1 MSDNASQPESTA
13 SDSTQ
18 PYPDLGS
25 PEGREGFA
33 KHYDSVVGSTTML
46 VSSHADADAI
56 AMAHHGSVSKDR
68 RKQIEEQL
76 KRGQL
81 RCVVATSSLELG
93 IDMGSV
99 DLVIQIAPPLSVSS
113 GLQRVGRADHKV
125 GGVSHALFYPIT
137 REQIIGTAASIECM
151 RSGDIET
158 LTIPC
163 NPLDVLAQQT
173 VAAAAMDDLKPD
185 DWYVTVRKAAPFEDL
200 DRTMFDA
207 VMGMMTGA
215 YNGEDFSAFRPPLQY
230 NEEAGLISARP
241 GAQRLAVTSGG
252 TIPDRGTYTVVL
264 PEEGS
269 GPGPRKVGELDE
281 EMVYESRVGDVITLG
296 TSTWQIQEITRDR
309 VVVVPAPGRTAR
321 LPFWHGEGDGR
332 DAAFG
337 RSQGRF
343 STRIWRKDYARKSR
357 TASQETRPA
366 DSTRQQSH
374 VYVVTDWMTT
384 PSAILPT
391 CLPNSAPPRER
402 FPTTVSWSSNAARMK
417 KAIGV

>member
-1 MSDNASQPESTA
+1 M
-13 SDSTQ
+13 
-18 PYPDLGS
+18 
-25 PEGREGFA
+25 
-33 KHYDSVVGSTTML
+33 
-46 VSSHADADAI
+46 
-56 AMAHHGSVSKDR
+56 
-68 RKQIEEQL
+68 
-76 KRGQL
+76 
-81 RCVVATSSLELG
+81 
-93 IDMGSV
+93 
-99 DLVIQIAPPLSVSS
+99 
-113 GLQRVGRADHKV
+113 
-125 GGVSHALFYPIT
+125 
-137 REQIIGTAASIECM
+137 
-151 RSGDIET
+151 
-158 LTIPC
+158 
-163 NPLDVLAQQT
+163 
-173 VAAAAMDDLKPD
+173 
-185 DWYVTVRKAAPFEDL
+185 TVRKAAPFEDL

-343 STRIWRKDYARKSR
+343 IRDMAQGLRAEVSDGHRRRQDQPIRHDNNRTSTS
-357 TASQETRPA
+357 
-366 DSTRQQSH
+366 
-374 VYVVTDWMTT
+374 
-384 PSAILPT
+384 
-391 CLPNSAPPRER
+391 
-402 FPTTVSWSSNAARMK
+402 
-417 KAIGV
+417 

>member
-1 MSDNASQPESTA
+1 
-13 SDSTQ
+13 
-18 PYPDLGS
+18 
-25 PEGREGFA
+25 
-33 KHYDSVVGSTTML
+33 
-46 VSSHADADAI
+46 
-56 AMAHHGSVSKDR
+56 
-68 RKQIEEQL
+68 
-76 KRGQL
+76 
-81 RCVVATSSLELG
+81 
-93 IDMGSV
+93 MGSV

-163 NPLDVLAQQT
+163 TPLDVLAQQT

-281 EMVYESRVGDVITLG
+281 EMVYESRVGDVIL
-296 TSTWQIQEITRDR
+296 SLIHI
-309 VVVVPAPGRTAR
+309 
-321 LPFWHGEGDGR
+321 
-332 DAAFG
+332 
-337 RSQGRF
+337 
-343 STRIWRKDYARKSR
+343 
-357 TASQETRPA
+357 
-366 DSTRQQSH
+366 
-374 VYVVTDWMTT
+374 
-384 PSAILPT
+384 
-391 CLPNSAPPRER
+391 
-402 FPTTVSWSSNAARMK
+402 
-417 KAIGV
+417 

>member
-1 MSDNASQPESTA
+1 
-13 SDSTQ
+13 
-18 PYPDLGS
+18 
-25 PEGREGFA
+25 
-33 KHYDSVVGSTTML
+33 ML

-56 AMAHHGSVSKDR
+56 AMAHHGSVSKTGANR
-68 RKQIEEQL
+68 SKSSSNAAN
-76 KRGQL
+76 
-81 RCVVATSSLELG
+81 CVAWSPHRALNSAS
-93 IDMGSV
+93 DMGSV

-163 NPLDVLAQQT
+163 TPLDVLAQQT

-200 DRTMFDA
+200 DQNHVRCCD
-207 VMGMMTGA
+207 GH
-215 YNGEDFSAFRPPLQY
+215 DDRRLQRRGFLRLP
-230 NEEAGLISARP
+230 ATTAIQRRGGSHLRAP

-343 STRIWRKDYARKSR
+343 IRDMAQGLRAEVSDGIAGDKTSRFDTTTIARLR
-357 TASQETRPA
+357 R
-366 DSTRQQSH
+366 DGL
-374 VYVVTDWMTT
+374 DDN
-384 PSAILPT
+384 AIGNLAT

>member
-1 MSDNASQPESTA
+1 
-13 SDSTQ
+13 
-18 PYPDLGS
+18 
-25 PEGREGFA
+25 
-33 KHYDSVVGSTTML
+33 
-46 VSSHADADAI
+46 
-56 AMAHHGSVSKDR
+56 
-68 RKQIEEQL
+68 
-76 KRGQL
+76 
-81 RCVVATSSLELG
+81 
-93 IDMGSV
+93 
-99 DLVIQIAPPLSVSS
+99 
-113 GLQRVGRADHKV
+113 
-125 GGVSHALFYPIT
+125 
-137 REQIIGTAASIECM
+137 M

-309 VVVVPAPGRTAR
+309 VVVVPAQGVPPDCRSGMAKATGGTR
-321 LPFWHGEGDGR
+321 HSDGPKA
-332 DAAFG
+332 DSYA
-337 RSQGRF
+337 
-343 STRIWRKDYARKSR
+343 IWRKDYARKSR

-374 VYVVTDWMTT
+374 VYVVTDWTTT

>member
-1 MSDNASQPESTA
+1 M
-13 SDSTQ
+13 
-18 PYPDLGS
+18 
-25 PEGREGFA
+25 
-33 KHYDSVVGSTTML
+33 
-46 VSSHADADAI
+46 
-56 AMAHHGSVSKDR
+56 
-68 RKQIEEQL
+68 
-76 KRGQL
+76 
-81 RCVVATSSLELG
+81 VATSSLELG

-163 NPLDVLAQQT
+163 TPLDVLAQQT

-281 EMVYESRVGDVITLG
+281 EMVYESRSETSSPSAHRPGRSRKSPGTVWWWFLLQGVPPDCRSGMAKATGGRGIRTVPRPIHTRYGARITRGSLG
-296 TSTWQIQEITRDR
+296 RHRRRQDQPIRHDNNRTST
-309 VVVVPAPGRTAR
+309 
-321 LPFWHGEGDGR
+321 
-332 DAAFG
+332 
-337 RSQGRF
+337 S
-343 STRIWRKDYARKSR
+343 
-357 TASQETRPA
+357 
-366 DSTRQQSH
+366 
-374 VYVVTDWMTT
+374 
-384 PSAILPT
+384 
-391 CLPNSAPPRER
+391 
-402 FPTTVSWSSNAARMK
+402 
-417 KAIGV
+417 